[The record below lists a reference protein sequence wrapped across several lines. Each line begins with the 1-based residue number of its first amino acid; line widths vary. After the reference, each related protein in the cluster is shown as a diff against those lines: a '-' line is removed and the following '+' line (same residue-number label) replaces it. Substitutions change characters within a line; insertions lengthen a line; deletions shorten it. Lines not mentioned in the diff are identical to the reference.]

1 MTVIA
6 IRNEIFSDG
15 YYGNSNDNR
24 SYVIKV
30 VNIKALISHYD
41 SRMML
46 FSVTLT
52 DAIEFFK

>member
-6 IRNEIFSDG
+6 ITNEISSDG

-30 VNIKALISHYD
+30 VNITALISHYD

-46 FSVTLT
+46 FSVTVT
-52 DAIEFFK
+52 DAIVFFK